1 MAVHLP
7 GTKRRDVKLS
17 NKVVKDV
24 ITGASVP
31 KSFSEIELEKNY
43 VMLAKMFTGMIERM
57 QRIEANMEN
66 IERRMSHLILSKKK
80 SSL

>member
-7 GTKRRDVKLS
+7 GRKRRDVKLS

-31 KSFSEIELEKNY
+31 RSFSEIELEKNY

-57 QRIEANMEN
+57 QSIEANMEN
-66 IERRMSHLILSKKK
+66 MEKRMTRLLHSRKNS
-80 SSL
+80 